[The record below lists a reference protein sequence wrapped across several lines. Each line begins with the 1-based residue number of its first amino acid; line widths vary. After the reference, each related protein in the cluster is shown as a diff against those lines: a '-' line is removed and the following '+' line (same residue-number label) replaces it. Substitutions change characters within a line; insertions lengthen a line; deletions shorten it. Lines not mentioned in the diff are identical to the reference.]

1 MEMVALVALPGGT
14 FWMGNRDDH
23 PAAFPGEK
31 PRHRVEVGPF
41 AIGRYVVTQAR
52 YAAVMGASPGDPKGD
67 GLPVNNISWVDAV
80 TFCNRLSEQEGL
92 RSPYVV
98 QDENVIWDRTA
109 DGYRLPTEAEWEYA
123 ARAGTE
129 TAWSFGDD
137 ERRLG
142 DHAWY
147 MANAG
152 DTFHAVGEKKP
163 NPWGLHDMH
172 GNVWEWCWDWHG
184 TYVTSQDHS
193 VNPSGP
199 PAGVDRVL
207 RGGAWNSDPGRLRSA
222 CRRRFRP
229 AGRLRFVGFRCV
241 RGLPLQRGG

>member
-1 MEMVALVALPGGT
+1 MEMVELPGGT
-14 FWMGNRDDH
+14 FWMGSRDED
-23 PAAFPGEK
+23 PAAFDSEK
-31 PRHRVEVGPF
+31 PRHRVEVAPF
-41 AIGRYVVTQAR
+41 AIGRYAVTQAHF
-52 YAAVMGASPGDPKGD
+52 AAVMGENPGDPKGD
-67 GLPVNNISWVDAV
+67 AWPVNKVSWVDAAN
-80 TFCNRLSEQEGL
+80 FCNRLSEQEGL
-92 RSPYVV
+92 QPAYIIQGEDVSWER
-98 QDENVIWDRTA
+98 QAE
-109 DGYRLPTEAEWEYA
+109 GYRLPTEAEWEYA

-137 ERRLG
+137 EGQVG

-147 MANAG
+147 AANASSRV
-152 DTFHAVGEKKP
+152 HAVGEKKP

-184 TYVTSQDHS
+184 HYVTSRDQS

-199 PAGVDRVL
+199 PAGGGRVL
-207 RGGAWNSDPGRLRSA
+207 RGGSWDLDPGWLRSA
-222 CRRRFRP
+222 YRRRFRP